1 MWLCLNKKNIS
12 FGHASFSWCQ
22 WKNFIICIPSS
33 SKTRTKTTHWGQ
45 IATPK
50 ISLHFISHLLKIP
63 LCIFSFGARWHR
75 MVISP
80 PTQPQPQKLCFF
92 VASFNRKI
100 VAIQYFCIKLT
111 ATQILLQKFNCLLLI
126 LFCIS
131 CLKEKKK
138 H

>member
-1 MWLCLNKKNIS
+1 MILNDQALRLCLNKKTSLLVMLPLVDVSERIS
-12 FGHASFSWCQ
+12 LFAYQAHQKLEQKPHIGV
-22 WKNFIICIPSS
+22 K
-33 SKTRTKTTHWGQ
+33 

-126 LFCIS
+126 LFYQ
-131 CLKEKKK
+131 
-138 H
+138 